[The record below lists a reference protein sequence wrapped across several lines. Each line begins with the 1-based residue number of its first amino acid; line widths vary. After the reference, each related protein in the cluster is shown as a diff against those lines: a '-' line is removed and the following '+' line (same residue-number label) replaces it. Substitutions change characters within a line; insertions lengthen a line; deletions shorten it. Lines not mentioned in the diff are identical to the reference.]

1 MIRRPPR
8 STLFPYTTLFR
19 STLAGIDQRRV
30 IEHVLPHHCPDQE
43 TDVEAVPG
51 DLAAQAQRK
60 VRIGIADDAVI
71 GGGGVA
77 TDRRPSVHAPRSGRA
92 AEKYL
97 PPRRRV
103 DVEEHG
109 AVERPQGIPRAI
121 AWPAWVADHDA
132 LGPYTALTLPANVC

>member
-1 MIRRPPR
+1 MSSPKSSAPAPKDIFTNGRFIGYR
-8 STLFPYTTLFR
+8 SLK
-19 STLAGIDQRRV
+19 
-30 IEHVLPHHCPDQE
+30 EE

-51 DLAAQAQRK
+51 DLIAQAQRK

-77 TDRRPSVHAPRSGRA
+77 TDRRPSVHAPRRGRG

-97 PPRRRV
+97 LPRRRV

-132 LGPYTALTLPANVC
+132 LGPYTALTLSADVSGLVERPRL